1 MCSDIVKTVEDVSVE
16 ETEAFEI
23 VLDIV
28 TAQEVV
34 T

>member
-1 MCSDIVKTVEDVSVE
+1 MCSDIIKTVEDVSFE

-23 VLDIV
+23 VLDII

-34 T
+34 K